1 MDKDIILV
9 DDEKD
14 VLTVLGHI
22 FADLGWEP
30 YVARNAADAIE
41 LFKNIHPPLV
51 LLDLRLGDGVGGVAV
66 CKMIKE
72 MAPLTLCVAM
82 SGYFSEDYS
91 ISHLRRSGFDHMMA
105 KPIEQ
110 AECARLADVAVRCR
124 THWDDLMG
132 HGHK

>member
-1 MDKDIILV
+1 MTKDIILV

-14 VLTVLGHI
+14 ILAILSHI
-22 FADLGWEP
+22 FSDLGWEP

-41 LFKNIHPPLV
+41 LFKSIIPPLV
-51 LLDLRLGDGVGGVAV
+51 ITDLRLEDGVGGVSV

-91 ISHLRRSGFDHMMA
+91 ISHLRRNGFDHMME
-105 KPIEQ
+105 KPVKQE
-110 AECARLADVAVRCR
+110 ECARLAGVAVRCR
-124 THWDDLMG
+124 TQWDNLM
-132 HGHK
+132 K

>member
-22 FADLGWEP
+22 FSDLGWEP

-82 SGYFSEDYS
+82 SGYFSENYS
-91 ISHLRRSGFDHMMA
+91 ISHLRRSGFDLLTG
-105 KPIEQ
+105 KPVLSEKCKQI
-110 AECARLADVAVRCR
+110 AEFAEWARKDWDALA
-124 THWDDLMG
+124 G
-132 HGHK
+132 K